1 MRRLGILPFVAALA
15 GPASALAQAGGDPGA
30 ALFASHCV
38 ACHQADGQGAAGIA
52 PPLVGAPG
60 HYVGSE
66 AGRAYLLRVPLTGMV
81 GKIVV
86 NGQSYNSNM
95 PSFASLGD
103 DQLAA
108 VLGYVLRQF
117 NGVADTAW
125 LNAEAVAGV
134 RRQGGSPNE
143 THKLRAKVQP

>member
-1 MRRLGILPFVAALA
+1 MLLLATSLA
-15 GPASALAQAGGDPGA
+15 GPAGALAQSGGDAGA
-30 ALFASHCV
+30 SLFASHCV

-52 PPLVGAPG
+52 PPLVGAPA
-60 HYVGSE
+60 HYAGSE
-66 AGRAYLLRVPLTGMV
+66 AGRGYLVRVPLTGMV

-103 DQLAA
+103 ADLAA

-117 NGVADTAW
+117 NAVADTAW
-125 LNAEAVAGV
+125 LDAELVAGV